1 MKKSLERKK
10 KDRSVI
16 KLVLSIVSLVIGVV
30 WAGATIIVLG
40 SRGTDV
46 PLWRFIVLIAFS
58 ILFFF
63 LGVRGLLRWNRA
75 RREGGKK
82 IGKAVPILLGVVAVL
97 LVSQMALVFPS
108 MIKDGKMYKA
118 LKPYVKEEFSD
129 VEAELPDDPWFVFLS

>member
-1 MKKSLERKK
+1 M
-10 KDRSVI
+10 
-16 KLVLSIVSLVIGVV
+16 
-30 WAGATIIVLG
+30 
-40 SRGTDV
+40 